1 VAGGQT
7 RVVYLR
13 NADAVKLAEVLR
25 GILAGEARSQQTAAA
40 VPGAAVRPAG
50 GAARASEA
58 SQIQADEAT
67 NALVINAPDAVY
79 NNLRSVIE
87 KLDVRRTQVYVEA
100 LIVEMSTDTAQELG
114 VQWAGGFEAGNGAVA
129 GVQNFPGAKPS
140 LIGIVASPTATLP
153 TAGGLLLGYL
163 GERVTLPDGT
173 EIRSLGA
180 LARALEQQN
189 LANVL
194 STPNLMTL
202 DNAEAKIVVGQ
213 NVPFVTG
220 SYAQSAGTGTGAVV
234 NPFQTIER
242 KDVGLTLKIKP
253 QVSEGGLL
261 KLDIYQE
268 ISSIARTAV
277 TGASDLVTNKRSI
290 ETKVIVD
297 DGQTLVLG
305 GLIEDNRNESE
316 QAVPGL
322 GKIPLLGWLF
332 RYREKTGRRTNL
344 MIFLRP
350 VIIYGPNDSYRVTA
364 DRYDYLRAQGR
375 DIKRD
380 QMMNRLAPAQPGA
393 QPGKDADPRRNDDP
407 RAPVAGETPAPSTNN

>member
-1 VAGGQT
+1 
-7 RVVYLR
+7 
-13 NADAVKLAEVLR
+13 
-25 GILAGEARSQQTAAA
+25 
-40 VPGAAVRPAG
+40 
-50 GAARASEA
+50 
-58 SQIQADEAT
+58 
-67 NALVINAPDAVY
+67 
-79 NNLRSVIE
+79 
-87 KLDVRRTQVYVEA
+87 
-100 LIVEMSTDTAQELG
+100 
-114 VQWAGGFEAGNGAVA
+114 
-129 GVQNFPGAKPS
+129 
-140 LIGIVASPTATLP
+140 
-153 TAGGLLLGYL
+153 
-163 GERVTLPDGT
+163 
-173 EIRSLGA
+173 
-180 LARALEQQN
+180 
-189 LANVL
+189 
-194 STPNLMTL
+194 
-202 DNAEAKIVVGQ
+202 
-213 NVPFVTG
+213 VTG

-277 TGASDLVTNKRSI
+277 SGASDLVTNKRSI

-322 GKIPLLGWLF
+322 GKLPLVGWLF

-407 RAPVAGETPAPSTNN
+407 RAPVAGETPPPAPSTGN